1 MMASELVFFRSWRL
15 ARLPG
20 RFSPRIGRQ
29 LFREPERVEHE
40 KHKPQDRPGHRGP
53 RPCSPPMIEPDADQD
68 RYCEF
73 QGEGRDPRGP
83 SDAHREPR
91 SRVSLIIHA
100 RLPHPST
107 LNAASTQ
114 AREATPNR
122 PLWLSAQ
129 TRSTGRALEGKRCL
143 EGNSFTGLA
152 PHVNCPP
159 SQFEKFFTKSSIST
173 RPWKASGCG
182 RTVGPAILELVRPP
196 GRTASRG
203 LSVFVH
209 RLETPIDRV
218 RLLMVS
224 DTQRFQA
231 TG

>member
-20 RFSPRIGRQ
+20 RFSPRIGGQ

-40 KHKPQDRPGHRGP
+40 QYKPQDCPGHRGP
-53 RPCSPPMIEPDADQD
+53 RARSPPMIEPDADQD

-107 LNAASTQ
+107 LSAASTQ

-143 EGNSFTGLA
+143 EGISLTGLA

-159 SQFEKFFTKSSIST
+159 SQFEKFFTMSRIST
-173 RPWKASGCG
+173 RLWTASGCRRIPNPPIG
-182 RTVGPAILELVRPP
+182 ASVGPQS
-196 GRTASRG
+196 SR
-203 LSVFVH
+203 LAADCPFS
-209 RLETPIDRV
+209 
-218 RLLMVS
+218 
-224 DTQRFQA
+224 
-231 TG
+231 